1 MSGDDYR
8 PARDYAT
15 FAADLVTVTLFLCLA
30 VAGALGGVW
39 LVTEVGMAIVRG
51 AW

>member
-15 FAADLVTVTLFLCLA
+15 FAADLGWLLALAGLAFCLW
-30 VAGALGGVW
+30 LGGAR
-39 LVTEVGMAIVRG
+39 LVGG
-51 AW
+51 HW